1 MRTSSRCSC
10 SCCGSTTRPS
20 CSSWAAKWQ
29 RCTIWSAC
37 GARSGCSWAEKEVG
51 EVVTSAG
58 QPPPTSTNLLNLPR
72 PPYLGA
78 MNTGGPLR
86 QPIPVARS
94 ILWSPGDGGGGG
106 GQRSEE
112 HTSEL
117 QSPCNLV
124 CRLLLE
130 KKKKGMILRVWSEF
144 KRSRLALLL

>member
-10 SCCGSTTRPS
+10 SCCGSTTRPT

-58 QPPPTSTNLLNLPR
+58 QPPPTSTHLLNLP
-72 PPYLGA
+72 PP
-78 MNTGGPLR
+78 PK
-86 QPIPVARS
+86 
-94 ILWSPGDGGGGG
+94 
-106 GQRSEE
+106 SEE

-117 QSPCNLV
+117 QSQTNLLY
-124 CRLLLE
+124 RLLLG
-130 KKKKGMILRVWSEF
+130 KKNNNHYGL
-144 KRSRLALLL
+144 